1 MLINNM
7 TSATLCGQVMYS
19 CMNCPGMCVHVCV
32 QLYIVLVHVVS
43 ICVSVHVGT
52 LTHLSLFMVNTSVSL
67 HKIKM
72 MRDKHL

>member
-32 QLYIVLVHVVS
+32 QLYMYS
-43 ICVSVHVGT
+43 C
-52 LTHLSLFMVNTSVSL
+52 THTLSLFMVNTSVSL
-67 HKIKM
+67 HMIKM